1 MMMITK
7 IIKTLFLTCLTV
19 SSLFTS
25 VSGDVY
31 MHNPR
36 GSNNRCDRRTNDR
49 ANANR
54 LFDSQNNA
62 AGGYVVGCNRPEG
75 ATTPDEIDCYQMNY
89 YQGSE
94 LQLRWTSQ
102 HNCGINN
109 NCQFIL
115 QYSCEGDD
123 MLGENIRDGHPQNAE
138 GNTCTQTI
146 PDKLDED
153 LENPEKYG
161 KQEDF
166 GHYQK
171 CKNRLRNKRLFTAD
185 QKLKGNSA
193 IYTRQNPNGNRYGF
207 ECPEERDYFPYWSHS
222 PWIDIAVLTNEPER
236 CPYYQEESQCYQT
249 KYECVGISQT
259 TRDSQSVK
267 GLPSN
272 EEECDDLGGHWIKY
286 EPFQDLPNVPSC
298 NFTCTGAPSSSAIN
312 RLGESIS
319 FEDILNNETSPPKTH
334 QSFTWVLPT
343 FKEDLKNCVL
353 RLRYNISTKET
364 PWEFSSDNNGEL
376 KNNPVMNSSSGVPVR
391 MAVNTAQYSRIF
403 EDRSHTFNIIK
414 RPSSLDKATIH
425 NINVQGKR
433 GNIAQVRNC
442 IEYDF
447 VPNNITI
454 TQEDFLHFQWVGSD
468 YNPQGNDGE
477 GLAGTDRS
485 NLVVLDEIRD
495 NLPYQEN
502 DKDMFDERTS
512 FLLASLGQDI
522 NNPDQCFTWEE
533 LTKGNQRNN
542 QQALKNCALLN
553 RAEPYFNM
561 FPLKVKENSKKKS
574 VMMSSRN
581 NNFSNRG
588 QKLIIRVVEPVSLAS
603 NVEKPTSEPSS
614 NTPSDTTVGLIAM
627 GVVLCFVVL
636 GTIIY
641 VKVYQKLR
649 NNHIMETISNQSSTS
664 EINSNGGLTNN
675 DREVIKTSN
684 LSRQFRNFKRNFQ
697 SSI

>member
-1 MMMITK
+1 MITD
-7 IIKTLFLTCLTV
+7 IIKTLLLTCLTV
-19 SSLFTS
+19 SSLLTS

-62 AGGYVVGCNRPEG
+62 AGGYVVGCNRFEG

-185 QKLKGNSA
+185 QNLKGNSA

-236 CPYYQEESQCYQT
+236 CPNYQEESQCYQT

-286 EPFQDLPNVPSC
+286 EAFQDLPNVPSC
-298 NFTCTGAPSSSAIN
+298 NFTCTGAPPSSAIN

-319 FEDILNNETSPPKTH
+319 FEDILNNESSPPKTH

-364 PWEFSSDNNGEL
+364 PWEFSSDDNGEL

-414 RPSSLDKATIH
+414 RPSSLDKVVIH

-454 TQEDFLHFQWVGSD
+454 THEDFLHFQWVGSD

-477 GLAGTDRS
+477 GRVGTDRS
-485 NLVVLDEIRD
+485 NLVILDEVRD

-502 DKDMFDERTS
+502 DKEMFDERTS

-522 NNPDQCFTWEE
+522 NNPDHCFTWEE
-533 LTKGNQRNN
+533 LTNGNQRNN

-574 VMMSSRN
+574 VMMCSRN
-581 NNFSNRG
+581 NNFSNRC
-588 QKLIIRVVEPVSLAS
+588 QKLIIRVIDTVSLAS
-603 NVEKPTSEPSS
+603 NIETPTSEPSS
-614 NTPSDTTVGLIAM
+614 NNSSSATVGLVIM
-627 GVVLCFVVL
+627 GIILSFVVI
-636 GTIIY
+636 GSVIY
-641 VKVYQKLR
+641 VKVYRKKH
-649 NNHIMETISNQSSTS
+649 NNDVMESVSSSSSTS
-664 EINSNGGLTNN
+664 ELNSNGGLTNS
-675 DREVIKTSN
+675 DREVIKKGN

>member
-1 MMMITK
+1 MMIK
-7 IIKTLFLTCLTV
+7 NIIKTLFLTCLTV

-115 QYSCEGDD
+115 QYSCEGED

-236 CPYYQEESQCYQT
+236 CPYYQEESQCSKT

-259 TRDSQSVK
+259 TRDSKSVK
-267 GLPSN
+267 SLPSN
-272 EEECDDLGGHWIKY
+272 EEECDDLGGHWIKFKS
-286 EPFQDLPNVPSC
+286 FQDLPNVPSC
-298 NFTCTGAPSSSAIN
+298 NFTCTGAPPSSAIN

-364 PWEFSSDNNGEL
+364 PWEFSSSDNEKL

-414 RPSSLDKATIH
+414 RPSSLDNVNIH

-454 TQEDFLHFQWVGSD
+454 TQDDYLHFQWVGSD
-468 YNPQGNDGE
+468 YNPPGNDGE
-477 GLAGTDRS
+477 GRAGTDRS
-485 NLVVLDEIRD
+485 NLVVLDEVRD

-561 FPLKVKENSKKKS
+561 PPMKVKENSKKKS

-588 QKLIIRVVEPVSLAS
+588 QKLIIHIVDPVSLAS
-603 NVEKPTSEPSS
+603 ENNVGTTEESS
-614 NTPSDTTVGLIAM
+614 NDEYKDSTVGFIVM
-627 GVVLCFVVL
+627 GVILSL
-636 GTIIY
+636 LLIGSIIY
-641 VKVYQKLR
+641 NINYRRKLR
-649 NNHIMETISNQSSTS
+649 NNPTIENT
-664 EINSNGGLTNN
+664 NSGLTDE
-675 DREVIKTSN
+675 DRVVIQKNT
-684 LSRQFRNFKRNFQ
+684 LSRQFKNFKRNFQ